1 MNISS
6 ERNGAGRR
14 GMWARFL
21 RDRSGSALEF
31 AALALPFSFLVFAIL
46 EACVSFAGQ
55 ELMADAADEVARKL
69 RTGQIKAAEL
79 DEAKLKELICGRLD
93 IIVAKDCPGLVVDLR
108 EYATFAAAAAVKIK
122 LTSGKELDTTG
133 FAVSPGS
140 SQSKNMLRVFYKWPV
155 MTDFMRK
162 SMSNLADGKTL
173 HFASVTWQNEKFDD

>member
-1 MNISS
+1 MSISS

-69 RTGQIKAAEL
+69 RTGQIKAADL

-93 IIVAKDCPGLVVDLR
+93 IIVA
-108 EYATFAAAAAVKIK
+108 
-122 LTSGKELDTTG
+122 
-133 FAVSPGS
+133 
-140 SQSKNMLRVFYKWPV
+140 
-155 MTDFMRK
+155 
-162 SMSNLADGKTL
+162 
-173 HFASVTWQNEKFDD
+173 